1 VNAILLALGASI
13 TYGAADFTGGFTT
26 RRAAPIVVVLLSQMA
41 GLGLLVVLTPFI
53 GLRLFSGTDVAWGAG
68 AGVVGGAG
76 VMLLYRA
83 LANGRMTV
91 VAPVTALE
99 AAAFP
104 VLFGLLT
111 GERPSLI
118 ALSGVLLGF
127 VAVALVSWSGE
138 PAEGGG
144 PKGIFQPGI
153 LDALGAGLGF
163 GIFFILLSRAG
174 HGNAMWVL
182 LGVKLGSIGVSTVG
196 LLILRQNLV
205 VARRTLGLIAVAG
218 VFDMGANVLYLF
230 ATRSGLLSLVAVL
243 TSMYPATTVI
253 LARFLLKEKLER
265 LQLSGL
271 TLAVMAILM
280 IARG

>member
-13 TYGAADFTGGFTT
+13 SYGAADFTGGFTT
-26 RRAAPIVVVLLSQMA
+26 RRAAPLTVVLLSQVA
-41 GLGLLVVLTPFI
+41 GLALLLVLTPFI
-53 GLRLFSGTDVAWGAG
+53 GLRMFSAADVAWGAG

-111 GERPSLI
+111 GERPSPI
-118 ALSGVLLGF
+118 ALSGVLVGF

-138 PAEGGG
+138 PTGST
-144 PKGIFQPGI
+144 PKGILQPGI

-174 HGNAMWVL
+174 HGNAMWAL
-182 LGVKLGSIGVSTVG
+182 LGVKLGSIALSGAGV
-196 LLILRQNLV
+196 LALRQNVL
-205 VARRTLGLIAVAG
+205 VARRTLGLITVAG

-253 LARFLLKEKLER
+253 LARFVLKEKLER